1 MIQVNDELKRF
12 LFGEIL
18 RELKAITINV
28 SDTTY
33 VYKLRLGIYLLLE
46 DSDIEE
52 KEMIT
57 IIKTEDIYKHIDN
70 VLMMYQILYDSK
82 GEDLIMNTL
91 TMYDTFFLKTFSDF
105 DVYDVADYI
114 LVSGNL
120 NERNK
125 YISILYSFYHH
136 ISQLRKMIKINTPDI
151 IVKEIL
157 LRIIFDVML
166 LQNQKYIVT
175 KPKDMQ

>member
-46 DSDIEE
+46 DNDIEE

-91 TMYDTFFLKTFSDF
+91 TMYDTFFFENF
-105 DVYDVADYI
+105 
-114 LVSGNL
+114 
-120 NERNK
+120 
-125 YISILYSFYHH
+125 
-136 ISQLRKMIKINTPDI
+136 
-151 IVKEIL
+151 
-157 LRIIFDVML
+157 
-166 LQNQKYIVT
+166 
-175 KPKDMQ
+175 

>member
-1 MIQVNDELKRF
+1 MIQINDELKRF
-12 LFGEIL
+12 LFGEVL
-18 RELKAITINV
+18 RELKATTINI
-28 SDTTY
+28 SDTKY
-33 VYKLRLGIYLLLE
+33 SYKLRLNTYILSE
-46 DSDIEE
+46 DNNIEK
-52 KEMIT
+52 KEIMT
-57 IIKTEDIYKHIDN
+57 IIKTEDVYKHIDD

-82 GEDLIMNTL
+82 GEDLIMNAL
-91 TMYDTFFLKTFSDF
+91 IMHDAFFLKTFNDF
-105 DVYDVADYI
+105 DAYDIANYI

-136 ISQLRKMIKINTPDI
+136 ISQLKKMIKINTPDI

-166 LQNQKYIVT
+166 LQNQKYIVK